1 MKILAIKLN
10 NKRNTNIFN
19 VKTDEGEYVLHSDII
34 VKHSLSL
41 GDVDEKIFSLAVNE
55 SNTLIATEKAMKY
68 LSSKLKT
75 EQQLKDYLYKQGYH
89 KQTVNAVIEK
99 LKDYGLIDDSKFA
112 KSYVRSNPN
121 FSKNKLKQK
130 LISFGVKQNILD
142 DILCDIDDGE
152 TCLKDASKFMKNK
165 ELDTKTKEKL
175 TRHLVSKGYG
185 YDTIKSVFNKLNF
198 DEF

>member
-19 VKTDEGEYVLHSDII
+19 VKTDESEYVLHSDII